1 MSPKDSKRSNIN
13 VSSDQLDS
21 LRVKA
26 GDKVHPNNAETNVHW
41 DLDEKATKRATKELY
56 SEILGLQERLYAEK
70 KQSVLIVLQAM
81 DAAGKDSTIRK
92 LTSHMNVQ
100 GARVQ
105 SFGKP
110 TKLELS
116 HDFLWRIHDKM
127 PAKGEMVIF
136 NRSHY
141 EDVLIVKVHGWCSDE
156 ILERRYEHINHMEAL
171 AADSG
176 TKVIKLMLNISPE
189 YQLTRFKSRLYN
201 PGKNW
206 KFNPGDLDERKH
218 WEDYMAA
225 FADVFQRCSTE
236 AAPWYVIP
244 AEQRWLRDY
253 IVARL
258 VRDSLVAMNPQY
270 PEPDYDA
277 TAFTSDSIS

>member
-1 MSPKDSKRSNIN
+1 MSPKDSKKPNIK
-13 VSSDQLDS
+13 VSSQQLDS
-21 LRVKA
+21 LRVKQ
-26 GDKVHPNNAETNVHW
+26 GDKMHPSHVATDVSW

-56 SEILGLQERLYAEK
+56 AEILELQERLYAEK
-70 KQSVLIVLQAM
+70 KQSILVVLQAM

-127 PAKGEMVIF
+127 PAKGEVVLF

-156 ILERRYEHINHMEAL
+156 VLERRYEHINNMEAL
-171 AADSG
+171 AADNG
-176 TKVIKLMLNISPE
+176 TKIIKFMLNISPE
-189 YQLTRFKSRLYN
+189 YQLTRFKNRLDN

-206 KFNPGDLDERKH
+206 KFNPDDLDERKH
-218 WEDYMAA
+218 WGDYMTA
-225 FADVFQRCSTE
+225 FSDVFTRCSTE
-236 AAPWYVIP
+236 MAPWYLIP

-253 IVARL
+253 LVARVLHDTL
-258 VRDSLVAMNPQY
+258 VEMNPQY
-270 PEPDYDA
+270 PEPDYDSV
-277 TAFTSDSIS
+277 AFTSDSIS

>member
-1 MSPKDSKRSNIN
+1 MSAKNSKKSNLE
-13 VSSDQLDS
+13 VSSQQLDT

-26 GDKVHPNNAETNVHW
+26 GEKIHPKDVETDISW
-41 DLDEKATKRATKELY
+41 GLDEKTTKRATKRLY
-56 SEILGLQERLYAEK
+56 TEILALQDRLYAEK

-127 PAKGEMVIF
+127 PAKGEITLF

-141 EDVLIVKVHGWCSDE
+141 EDVLIVKVHGWCSEDA
-156 ILERRYEHINHMEAL
+156 LDRRYDHINNIESL

-189 YQLTRFKSRLYN
+189 YQLTRFKNRLEN
-201 PGKNW
+201 PSKNW

-218 WEDYMAA
+218 WDDYMTA
-225 FADVFQRCSTE
+225 FSDVFQRCSTE
-236 AAPWYVIP
+236 AAPWYLIP

-253 IVARL
+253 IIARL
-258 VRDSLVAMNPQY
+258 LHDTLTEMNPQY
-270 PEPDYDA
+270 PEPDYDSIA
-277 TAFTSDSIS
+277 YTSDSIR